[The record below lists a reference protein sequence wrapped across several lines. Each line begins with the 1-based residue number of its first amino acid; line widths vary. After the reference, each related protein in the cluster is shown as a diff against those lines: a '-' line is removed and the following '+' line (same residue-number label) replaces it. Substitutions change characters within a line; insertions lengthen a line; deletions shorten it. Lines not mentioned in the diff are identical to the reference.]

1 MYMDYRCLCQYSM
14 GYLQEQTHKKL
25 ILCALKGVLGMEKR
39 ESIRT
44 EVSHGRTLLKKVT
57 SPNEQAGNDI

>member
-1 MYMDYRCLCQYSM
+1 MSVLNE
-14 GYLQEQTHKKL
+14 YLRDETHKKL
-25 ILCALKGVLGMEKR
+25 ILCALKGVLGMEKG

-44 EVSHGRTLLKKVT
+44 EVSHNGTWLKKVT